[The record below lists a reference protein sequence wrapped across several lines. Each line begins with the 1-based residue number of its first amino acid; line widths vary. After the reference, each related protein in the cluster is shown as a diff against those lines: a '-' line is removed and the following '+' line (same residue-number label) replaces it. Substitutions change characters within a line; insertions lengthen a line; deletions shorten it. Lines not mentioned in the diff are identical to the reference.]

1 MIPSLLSKIFGES
14 YRTTLFGLGGCAS
27 VLAAVIA
34 PKYGIQVDFLYVAIF
49 IVSLGQVFGAD
60 AASILNVRKFLDEA
74 KK

>member
-1 MIPSLLSKIFGES
+1 MIPALLERLFGDS
-14 YRTTLFGLGGCAS
+14 YRTTLFGIGGCSS
-27 VLAAVIA
+27 VVAAVIA
-34 PKYGIQVDFLYVAIF
+34 PKWGIQVDFLYVAIF